1 MSKTCPPS
9 TGSDRYG
16 LAVIGAGS
24 AGFSQ
29 RTASTTEVAKLV
41 RRHLDTE
48 QELLT
53 SVTQSTDASHLI
65 LCWREGNWVPTFS
78 SWPLHRTSLD
88 E

>member
-1 MSKTCPPS
+1 MSKTCCPPS
-9 TGSDRYG
+9 TGNGRYD

-53 SVTQSTDASHLI
+53 SVKHSYGCFASDSL
-65 LCWREGNWVPTFS
+65 LEGRELGSNLLQLAFA
-78 SWPLHRTSLD
+78 
-88 E
+88 